1 MTDDLIGKT
10 IGGYEVIRLLGQG
23 GMARVYLAR
32 QQSMNRYVALKMLP
46 KQYLNDD
53 TYLQRFER
61 EIKIVSQLEHR
72 SIIPVHDYGEHHG
85 VPYIVMRYMPAGS
98 VDDLLQN
105 GALTLDKTLNIV
117 AQIAPALDYA
127 HTRDVLH
134 RDLKPGNVLLD
145 DDGGAF
151 ITDFGI
157 ARVTNTGISAIT
169 TQGVVGTPSYMSP
182 EQAQGK
188 KLDGRSDVYSLGVM
202 LFEMATGKRPFES
215 DTPYSIAVMQVT
227 TPPPMPRSYNPELP
241 SSVESVILRALR
253 KNPDDRYQTALS
265 LSEALKMAIERPETG
280 HDTEPSMKKPSVSP
294 QPAPMQPLIVQP
306 APMSAPLSPPG
317 IQPVIQPNTPAPYS
331 TGAQNSIA
339 PMPAYRPGIRSR
351 LKSKRASNPLQ
362 GMLMGGLVGCGL
374 LMVMIVAG
382 LVVAG
387 AAGLLPFSNADDPT
401 LTPTRNPEITPD
413 ETPAANIRPTLQ
425 VSATNTL
432 SPLDA
437 TSEAARQA
445 LFDRITR
452 TAAVLPTDIPPPT
465 SDNYPTPFPLPQNNA
480 LIPELQTV
488 QGVVLFAA
496 QRDNSFEILTLALP
510 SLTEMRLTNNQSD
523 DSYPL
528 ASPDGQWIAF
538 QSDRDGDF
546 DIYVMDTTGGQ
557 LRKLTENSYIDR
569 LAAWSPDGEW
579 VVFSSD
585 IRQDGNFDI
594 FRVRRDG
601 SQLEAIYSSAE
612 RKSHARYSPDGRYL
626 VFTAGSPNDASTWEI
641 IKLDLVTGERIQM
654 TNNTRRDASPLFNAD
669 GSRIL
674 FITMLNDNDNAIAIM
689 NADGTDARIL
699 YNSPGSDWAANFSPD
714 GRYIVFSS
722 NPDGITDQ
730 LFLMLADGSGVQ
742 QITTNEG
749 AYPSWLIGS

>member
-10 IGGYEVIRLLGQG
+10 IGGYEVLRLLGQG

-46 KQYLNDD
+46 KQYMNDD

-61 EIKIVSQLEHR
+61 EINIVSQLEHR
-72 SIIPVHDYGEHHG
+72 NIIPVYDYGQYAD

-105 GALTLDKTLNIV
+105 GALSLDKTLNIV

-127 HTRDVLH
+127 HSRDVLH

-145 DDGGAF
+145 DNDGAF

-227 TPPPMPRSYNPELP
+227 TPPPLPRSYNPELP

-306 APMSAPLSPPG
+306 APIPAPISPPG
-317 IQPVIQPNTPAPYS
+317 IQPVIQPNNSAAYS
-331 TGAQNSIA
+331 TSGQSSIA

-362 GMLMGGLVGCGL
+362 GILMGGLVGCGL

-387 AAGLLPFSNADDPT
+387 AAGLLPFGDENTPIA
-401 LTPTRNPEITPD
+401 PTRTLETIPN
-413 ETPAANIRPTLQ
+413 ETPAADISPTLN
-425 VSATNTL
+425 VSVTNTL

-480 LIPELQTV
+480 LIPELQSA
-488 QGVVLFAA
+488 QGTLLFAA
-496 QRDNSFEILTLALP
+496 RRADSFEILTLTLP
-510 SLTEMRLTNNQSD
+510 SLTETQLTSNESD

-528 ASPDGQWIAF
+528 AAPNGQWIAF

-557 LRKLTENSYIDR
+557 VRKLTENSYIDR
-569 LAAWSPDGEW
+569 LAAWSPDSEW
-579 VVFSSD
+579 IVFSSD
-585 IRQDGNFDI
+585 VRQDGNFDI

-601 SQLEAIYSSAE
+601 SQLEAIYSSSE

-626 VFTAGSPNDASTWEI
+626 VFTAGSPNNASTWEI

-669 GSRIL
+669 GSQIL

-722 NPDGITDQ
+722 NPDGIIDQ
-730 LFLMLADGSGVQ
+730 LFLMLADGTGVQ
-742 QITTNEG
+742 QITTEEG
-749 AYPSWLIGS
+749 AYPSWLAGS